1 MSNLVGNFHHKL
13 DAKGRV
19 SLPAN
24 FRKVLPDRLK
34 VTLSPEK
41 ECLYVFE
48 PDAFGEWVDL
58 FFKEDGGYNPRSRRH
73 VKLRRVLN
81 ASARDAEIDAAGRI
95 NISADLRSDAGLDK
109 EVVINGDTDHLEI
122 WDAKRWDEFLG
133 GVDLADLMS
142 E

>member
-1 MSNLVGNFHHKL
+1 MADLVGEYHHKL

-19 SLPAN
+19 SLPSS
-24 FRKVLPDRLK
+24 FRKVLDENLK
-34 VTLSPEK
+34 VTLSPEN

-48 PDAFGEWVDL
+48 PDAFSAWVDS
-58 FFKEDGGYNPRSRRH
+58 FFEDDGGYKSRSRRH

-81 ASARDAEIDAAGRI
+81 SRARDIEVDSAGRI

-122 WDAKRWDEFLG
+122 WDAKRWDDFIG
-133 GVDLADLMS
+133 DVDLSDLMS
-142 E
+142 D